1 MKGASWAASNRRLAF
16 KVPTLESQKSRGVWQ
31 WCSGSCNSKSLS
43 DKVAIIPEPKEVD
56 KSPHQ
61 NQFAFSLGAH
71 PRVILVLGCFRHVA
85 LWPLSVQWTK
95 WGHLHWTQ
103 CRRSES
109 TKDRPHTALY
119 QGIDAVLKDL
129 VAAPEACRRVTCG
142 MMCCDVLRTLSIV
155 TYCYTLISFDIIIWS
170 HSLDMH
176 ETGLDLFQYV
186 WHCLTMIVLGVAPLG
201 ACNNA
206 FWSVHLSLMSLPS
219 FSFPSSMFF
228 LLLSSVDGHTI
239 SHNKLPPCCSNS
251 SFPNSNII

>member
-1 MKGASWAASNRRLAF
+1 MKSASWAASNRRLAF

-186 WHCLTMIVLGVAPLG
+186 WHCLTLWLYLV
-201 ACNNA
+201 
-206 FWSVHLSLMSLPS
+206 
-219 FSFPSSMFF
+219 
-228 LLLSSVDGHTI
+228 LLLLVHAIMLFGASISASWASPHSLFLRVCFSCFFQVWMGTQYHTI
-239 SHNKLPPCCSNS
+239 SFHRAAATPVSQ
-251 SFPNSNII
+251 IVI